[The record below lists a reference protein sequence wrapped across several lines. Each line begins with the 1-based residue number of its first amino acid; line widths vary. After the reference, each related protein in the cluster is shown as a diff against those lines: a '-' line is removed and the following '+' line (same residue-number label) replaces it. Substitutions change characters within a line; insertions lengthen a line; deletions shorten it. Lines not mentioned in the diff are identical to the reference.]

1 MTDGI
6 RIRAIVAAAA
16 LVSATLI
23 APAGVRAQGHRG
35 HGGHGGGRVVVSG
48 GFYGPWWG
56 FGMGYGYGYWGPW
69 GWGGYPPAYYGPEGG
84 VPMGVAMMSG
94 FGGVDLEVKPNRADV
109 WVDGKYVGEA
119 RDFDGYPSYLWLK
132 EGVHRLQIQ
141 KGGYKLFDEEVDMQ
155 PGLKKSLKV
164 RLEPGESEPPAG
176 KGDAR
181 AAKDAAKDAPKDDG
195 KPREKKF

>member
-1 MTDGI
+1 MTDAI
-6 RIRAIVAAAA
+6 RTRATVAAAA
-16 LVSATLI
+16 LLGATLI
-23 APAGVRAQGHRG
+23 APAGAWAADHRG
-35 HGGHGGGRVVVSG
+35 GGGHGRHGGGTVVVGG
-48 GFYGPWWG
+48 GFYAPWWG
-56 FGMGYGYGYWGPW
+56 FGMGYGYWGPW
-69 GWGGYPPAYYGPEGG
+69 GWGAYPPAYYGPEGG

-94 FGGVDLEVKPNRADV
+94 FGGVDLDVKPNRADV

-119 RDFDGYPSYLWLK
+119 RDFDGYPSFLWLK

-141 KGGYKLFDEEVDMQ
+141 KGGYKLFDEEVEMQ

-176 KGDAR
+176 KGDGKSA
-181 AAKDAAKDAPKDDG
+181 AAKDAPKDEP